1 MDVLKALGAEIYKM
15 FVADLWLTMTALAT
29 VAVCAGATKLGL
41 IEPGLMPPLLAG
53 GVLAALLVGVG
64 RGAGRR

>member
-1 MDVLKALGAEIYKM
+1 MLKALGSTLLKM
-15 FVADLWLTMTALAT
+15 FSADLWLTLTALAT

-41 IEPGLMPPLLAG
+41 LEPALMPPLLAG